1 MSQTPPT
8 SDVLDAA
15 MQVINVLDSLAIPYV
30 VGGAMASIVH
40 GTVRATMDIDMVVDL
55 TSDNVKPLIEG
66 LRDAFYVDEAA
77 VYRAIGQRSSFN
89 LIHLDS
95 MFKVDVFIPKIR
107 SFDKQQLS
115 RRIAIQL
122 SPESETIIWVLSPE
136 DIMLAKLERYRMGNE
151 TSEQQWLDIL
161 GVARNQQS
169 RLDAGYLK
177 DSAAALGVED
187 LLGEALADAGADN

>member
-1 MSQTPPT
+1 
-8 SDVLDAA
+8 
-15 MQVINVLDSLAIPYV
+15 
-30 VGGAMASIVH
+30 MASIVH

-55 TSDNVKPLIEG
+55 TSDDVEPLIEG

-107 SFDKQQLS
+107 AFDKQQLS

-136 DIMLAKLERYRMGNE
+136 DIMLAKLE
-151 TSEQQWLDIL
+151 
-161 GVARNQQS
+161 
-169 RLDAGYLK
+169 
-177 DSAAALGVED
+177 
-187 LLGEALADAGADN
+187 